1 MTISPAD
8 SGGAGAVAPA
18 NAEPRTDQRS
28 GGSPNASTL
37 SLQDF
42 YDVDALYTREERLIR
57 DSVREYV
64 RAEMLPHVGDWW
76 QDGVFPTDLA
86 GKFGAIGALG
96 VTLPERYGGAEA
108 SYSAYGLICREI
120 EYVDSGLRSFVSV
133 QSSLVM
139 YPIHR
144 YATDELKAEWL
155 PRLSSGEA
163 VGCFGLTEPD
173 AGSDPGSMRTRCRR
187 VGDEYVINGVKRW
200 ITSGSRADVAIVWA
214 KDEESGDVLGF
225 VVETDREGFK
235 AVDIKT
241 KASMRAS
248 VTSELYLD
256 DVVVPAGNRLEVVGL
271 KGALSCLNQARFG
284 IAFGVLGAAQ
294 ACFDEATAYVSDR
307 PVFGEPLASKQLV
320 QAALA
325 DMLAEIT
332 KGSLLAYRL
341 GRLKE
346 EGADHPARVSLA
358 KRDNVRSALQVAR
371 ASRDLLG
378 GNGITTEYGA
388 IRHML
393 NLETVATYEGTDTV
407 HTLVLGRAITG
418 LNAF

>member
-1 MTISPAD
+1 MSIAI
-8 SGGAGAVAPA
+8 
-18 NAEPRTDQRS
+18 N
-28 GGSPNASTL
+28 
-37 SLQDF
+37 DF
-42 YDVDALYTREERLIR
+42 YEVDALYSQDERMIR
-57 DSVREYV
+57 DSVREFV
-64 RAEMLPHVGDWW
+64 RSEMLPHVGDWW
-76 QDGVFPTDLA
+76 LEGVFPTDLA
-86 GKFGAIGALG
+86 RRFGAIGALG
-96 VTLPERYGGAEA
+96 VTLPEEYGGAGA

-120 EYVDSGLRSFVSV
+120 EYADSGLRSFVSV

-139 YPIHR
+139 YPIHA
-144 YATDELKAEWL
+144 YASDALKREWL
-155 PRLSSGEA
+155 PRLASGEV

-173 AGSDPGSMRTRCRR
+173 AGSDPGSMSTRCRK
-187 VGDEYVINGVKRW
+187 VGDEYVITGVKRW
-200 ITSGSRADVAIVWA
+200 ITSGSRAQVAIVWA
-214 KDEESGDVLGF
+214 KDDDSGKVLGF
-225 VVETDREGFK
+225 VVETDRDGFS
-235 AVDIKT
+235 AVEIKT

-256 DVVVPAGNRLEVVGL
+256 EVVVPAANRLDVVGL

-294 ACFDEATAYVSDR
+294 ACFDEATAYVADR
-307 PVFGEPLASKQLV
+307 PVFGQPLASKQIV
-320 QAALA
+320 QSHLA
-325 DMLAEIT
+325 DMLSEIT

-346 EGADHPARVSLA
+346 EGKDHPARVSLA
-358 KRDNVRSALQVAR
+358 KRDNVRSALDVAR
-371 ASRDLLG
+371 RARDLLG

-407 HTLVLGRAITG
+407 HTLVLGREITG